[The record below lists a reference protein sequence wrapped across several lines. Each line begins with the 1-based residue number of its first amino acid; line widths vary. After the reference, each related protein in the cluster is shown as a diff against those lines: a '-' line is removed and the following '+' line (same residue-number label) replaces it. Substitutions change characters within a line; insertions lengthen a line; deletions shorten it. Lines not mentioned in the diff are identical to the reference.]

1 MKRRIS
7 IILIAMISLII
18 SSNLSVMAYELPH
31 AFWGLDAGYSN
42 ATSSKN
48 YDETI
53 NYGVQIINLISS
65 EPKNEQTINI
75 LGSRTYDVAFAY
87 FMNGDYTNAAKYFE
101 MYIPYGKQLG
111 WTDGVII
118 AENCVKQFTNTFDVY
133 QATEQSQKVYGA
145 KNEPNGVLYGQV
157 ADQAK
162 SNESMTLLYLEYGD
176 ESTFGWT
183 RAMLDKAETQNKA
196 VEIALN
202 FPQEGTTARNINSSD
217 SFLSNLRSMLSSYK
231 NVPIYL
237 RIGAEFN
244 VWGDKCTPDEF
255 VSAFKAVANSVSGL
269 SNVATVWSMAHTSS
283 WKTNDWP
290 YTADDFYPGDEYVD
304 WVGVNCY
311 ASKYFQGRVWQGE
324 SRYNEVYFKTGYSS
338 DPVVMI
344 KDAVEKYGGRKPIMI
359 SECGSAYRTNGDI
372 NETDSE
378 WAAKYLK
385 QIYTFIP
392 MVYPQV
398 KLIAYFNAKMNY
410 EVNYYNLDG
419 DSELQ
424 NAYNDVTE
432 SPWFIQNNNTNSAGQ
447 FLKKA
452 GSTITMN
459 GDTTLYA
466 YPHIYGSDWV
476 NVEYYLDGELVKS
489 TNEIAYTVQL
499 SDIKGTHDLRVVA
512 NGNNGV
518 SMTREYQLVSYAP
531 AEKAEDFSDTS
542 YLNNGQKNAVNYTIS
557 NDIMTGYENN
567 TFRPDATITRAEFAA
582 VICRMMGYN
591 VGENSTFTD
600 TKYHWSSK
608 YVNAC
613 VKADIIHGIG
623 DNKFAPDNHITVEQ
637 AVKILTSAYGYANSK
652 TQYPDGFMS
661 AAQKYNLFDNVTSSR
676 LGTDVKRIDVAV
688 MLYNAAKN

>member
-1 MKRRIS
+1 MKRGIS
-7 IILIAMISLII
+7 AILVAMISLII
-18 SSNLSVMAYELPH
+18 SSNFNVMAYELPH

-53 NYGVQIINLISS
+53 NYGVQIINLIAS
-65 EPKNEQTINI
+65 EPENEQTINI

-101 MYIPYGKQLG
+101 MYIPYGKHLG

-118 AENCVKQFTNTFDVY
+118 AENCVKQFTNTLDVY
-133 QATEQSQKVYGA
+133 QATNQSQKVYGE
-145 KNEPNGVLYGQV
+145 KNETNGVLYGQV
-157 ADQAK
+157 GDKSQAD
-162 SNESMTLLYLEYGD
+162 ESMMLIYLEYGD
-176 ESTFGWT
+176 ESTFGC
-183 RAMLDKAETQNKA
+183 ANSMLSKAKHQNKSI
-196 VEIALN
+196 EIALN
-202 FPQEGTTARNINSSD
+202 FPQEGSTVRNINEWDEYLSD
-217 SFLSNLRSMLSSYK
+217 FHNLLSNYK
-231 NVPIYL
+231 DIPIYL

-244 VWGDKCTPDEF
+244 VWSDKCTPSEYIPVFRIISEKMNDLQN
-255 VSAFKAVANSVSGL
+255 VSK
-269 SNVATVWSMAHTSS
+269 VWSIAHTSS
-283 WKTNDWP
+283 WKTGDWP

-311 ASKYFQGRVWQGE
+311 ASKYFQGKIWPGE
-324 SRYNEVYFKTGYSS
+324 SQYNEVCFKSGYSS
-338 DPVVMI
+338 DPVLMV
-344 KDAVEKYGGRKPIMI
+344 KDTVEKYGNRKPIMI

-392 MVYPQV
+392 MVYPPV
-398 KLIAYFNAKMNY
+398 KLIAYFNAKMDY

-419 DSELQ
+419 NSELQ
-424 NAYNDVTE
+424 SAYNDVTD
-432 SPWFIQNNNTNSAGQ
+432 SPWFIQNKNTNSAEQ
-447 FLKKA
+447 FFKKA
-452 GSTITMN
+452 SGTITMN

-476 NVEYYLDGELVKS
+476 NVEYYLDDALVQS
-489 TNEIAYTVQL
+489 TTEIPYSAKI
-499 SDIKGTHDLRVVA
+499 SNIKGTHSLKVVA
-512 NGNNGV
+512 NGNNGAT
-518 SMTREYQLVSYAP
+518 MTREYQLVSYAP
-531 AEKAEDFSDTS
+531 AEKADDYSDTS
-542 YLNNGQKNAVNYTIS
+542 YLNNGQKKAIDYMIS

-567 TFRPDATITRAEFAA
+567 TFRPDSTITRAEFAT

-591 VGENSTFTD
+591 VSENSTFTD
-600 TKYHWSSK
+600 TKNHWSSK

-623 DNKFAPDNHITVEQ
+623 DNKFAPDNYITVEQ

-652 TQYPDGFMS
+652 TKYPDGFMS
-661 AAQKYNLFDNVTSSR
+661 AAQKYNLFDNVTSSQ
-676 LGTDVKRIDVAV
+676 LGTNVKRIDVAV
-688 MLYNAAKN
+688 MIYNASKK

>member
-1 MKRRIS
+1 
-7 IILIAMISLII
+7 
-18 SSNLSVMAYELPH
+18 
-31 AFWGLDAGYSN
+31 
-42 ATSSKN
+42 
-48 YDETI
+48 
-53 NYGVQIINLISS
+53 
-65 EPKNEQTINI
+65 
-75 LGSRTYDVAFAY
+75 
-87 FMNGDYTNAAKYFE
+87 
-101 MYIPYGKQLG
+101 
-111 WTDGVII
+111 
-118 AENCVKQFTNTFDVY
+118 
-133 QATEQSQKVYGA
+133 
-145 KNEPNGVLYGQV
+145 
-157 ADQAK
+157 
-162 SNESMTLLYLEYGD
+162 
-176 ESTFGWT
+176 
-183 RAMLDKAETQNKA
+183 
-196 VEIALN
+196 
-202 FPQEGTTARNINSSD
+202 
-217 SFLSNLRSMLSSYK
+217 
-231 NVPIYL
+231 
-237 RIGAEFN
+237 
-244 VWGDKCTPDEF
+244 
-255 VSAFKAVANSVSGL
+255 
-269 SNVATVWSMAHTSS
+269 
-283 WKTNDWP
+283 
-290 YTADDFYPGDEYVD
+290 
-304 WVGVNCY
+304 
-311 ASKYFQGRVWQGE
+311 
-324 SRYNEVYFKTGYSS
+324 
-338 DPVVMI
+338 MI

-447 FLKKA
+447 FFKKA

-512 NGNNGV
+512 NGNNGG

-531 AEKAEDFSDTS
+531 AEKAENFSDTS

-591 VGENSTFTD
+591 VGENSTFAD

>member
-1 MKRRIS
+1 MKRGIS
-7 IILIAMISLII
+7 AILVAIISLII
-18 SSNLSVMAYELPH
+18 SSNFNVMAYELPH
-31 AFWGLDAGYSN
+31 AFWELDAGYSN

-53 NYGVQIINLISS
+53 NYGVQIINLIAS
-65 EPKNEQTINI
+65 EPENEQTINI

-101 MYIPYGKQLG
+101 MYIPYGKHLG

-118 AENCVKQFTNTFDVY
+118 AENCVKQFTNTLDVY
-133 QATEQSQKVYGA
+133 QATNQSQKVYGE

-157 ADQAK
+157 GDKSQAD
-162 SNESMTLLYLEYGD
+162 ESMMLIYLEYDD
-176 ESTFGWT
+176 ESTFGC
-183 RAMLDKAETQNKA
+183 ANSMLSKAKHQNKSI
-196 VEIALN
+196 EIALN
-202 FPQEGTTARNINSSD
+202 FPQEGSTVRNINEWDEYLSD
-217 SFLSNLRSMLSSYK
+217 FHNLLSNYK
-231 NVPIYL
+231 DIPIYL

-244 VWGDKCTPDEF
+244 VWSDKCTPSEYIPVFRIISEKMNDLQN
-255 VSAFKAVANSVSGL
+255 VSK
-269 SNVATVWSMAHTSS
+269 VWSIAHTSS
-283 WKTNDWP
+283 WKTGDWP

-311 ASKYFQGRVWQGE
+311 ASKYFQGKIWPGE
-324 SRYNEVYFKTGYSS
+324 SQYNEVCFKSGYSS
-338 DPVVMI
+338 DPVLMV
-344 KDAVEKYGGRKPIMI
+344 KDTVEKYGNRKPIMI

-392 MVYPQV
+392 MVYPPV
-398 KLIAYFNAKMNY
+398 KLIAYFNAKMDY

-419 DSELQ
+419 NSELQ
-424 NAYNDVTE
+424 SAYNDVTD
-432 SPWFIQNNNTNSAGQ
+432 SPWFIQNKNTNSAEQ
-447 FLKKA
+447 FFKKA
-452 GSTITMN
+452 SGTITMN

-476 NVEYYLDGELVKS
+476 NVEYYLDDALVQS
-489 TNEIAYTVQL
+489 TTEIPYSAKI
-499 SDIKGTHDLRVVA
+499 SNIKGTHSLKVVA
-512 NGNNGV
+512 NGNNGAT
-518 SMTREYQLVSYAP
+518 MTREYQLVSYAP
-531 AEKAEDFSDTS
+531 AEKADAYSDTS
-542 YLNNGQKNAVNYTIS
+542 YLNNGQKKAIDYMIS

-567 TFRPDATITRAEFAA
+567 TFRPDSTITRAEFAT

-591 VGENSTFTD
+591 VSENSTFTD
-600 TKYHWSSK
+600 TKNHWSSK

-623 DNKFAPDNHITVEQ
+623 DNKFAPDNYITVEQ

-652 TQYPDGFMS
+652 TKYPDGFMS
-661 AAQKYNLFDNVTSSR
+661 AAQKYNLFDNVTSSQ
-676 LGTDVKRIDVAV
+676 LGTNVKRIDVAV
-688 MLYNAAKN
+688 MIYNARV

>member
-1 MKRRIS
+1 M
-7 IILIAMISLII
+7 
-18 SSNLSVMAYELPH
+18 
-31 AFWGLDAGYSN
+31 
-42 ATSSKN
+42 
-48 YDETI
+48 
-53 NYGVQIINLISS
+53 
-65 EPKNEQTINI
+65 
-75 LGSRTYDVAFAY
+75 
-87 FMNGDYTNAAKYFE
+87 
-101 MYIPYGKQLG
+101 
-111 WTDGVII
+111 
-118 AENCVKQFTNTFDVY
+118 ENN
-133 QATEQSQKVYGA
+133 
-145 KNEPNGVLYGQV
+145 
-157 ADQAK
+157 
-162 SNESMTLLYLEYGD
+162 
-176 ESTFGWT
+176 
-183 RAMLDKAETQNKA
+183 
-196 VEIALN
+196 
-202 FPQEGTTARNINSSD
+202 
-217 SFLSNLRSMLSSYK
+217 
-231 NVPIYL
+231 
-237 RIGAEFN
+237 
-244 VWGDKCTPDEF
+244 
-255 VSAFKAVANSVSGL
+255 
-269 SNVATVWSMAHTSS
+269 
-283 WKTNDWP
+283 
-290 YTADDFYPGDEYVD
+290 FYPGDEYVD

-324 SRYNEVYFKTGYSS
+324 SRYNEVCFKTGYSS

-447 FLKKA
+447 FFKKA